1 MYLTLHL
8 NFILSIYIYIRS
20 PSYNNSMY
28 TRCDIKKM
36 NAWCALQVYQVIP
49 WIMDQ
54 EPQRR

>member
-1 MYLTLHL
+1 MYL